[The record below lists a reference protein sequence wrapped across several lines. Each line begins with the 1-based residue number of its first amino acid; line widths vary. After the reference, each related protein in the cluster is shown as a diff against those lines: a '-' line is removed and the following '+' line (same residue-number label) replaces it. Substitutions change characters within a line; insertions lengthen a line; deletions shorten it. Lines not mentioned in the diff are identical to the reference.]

1 MVKRNPSNIFSDIDI
16 FLTALAIKAPLLL
29 ILILSIKDRLI
40 IDDEPNDPKINYLVD
55 IGKPTC
61 VGKCLIFRYL
71 G

>member
-40 IDDEPNDPKINYLVD
+40 IDDETNVPKINHLVD
-55 IGKPTC
+55 IEKPTC